1 MGPFNTPWS
10 TFFAWIVIGGTI
22 VAAIV
27 RAIFNRGS
35 RKEDE

>member
-10 TFFAWIVIGGTI
+10 TFSAWIVIGGTI

-27 RAIFNRGS
+27 RAIFNP
-35 RKEDE
+35 EDEE